1 MTQARPLILAFVAA
15 LALSACSESA
25 PPAAPAEPVA
35 PAAPVAS
42 APVAAPAE
50 VTASG
55 DSVGIAACDD
65 YLTKYESCIAN
76 KVPAETRAALKT
88 SLDQTRDA
96 WRAAIAAGTATNDL
110 ETACKAMSEGAKASM
125 SAFGCTDF

>member
-15 LALSACSESA
+15 LALTACSESA
-25 PPAAPAEPVA
+25 PPAA

-125 SAFGCTDF
+125 GAFGCTDF